1 MAAELHQLLIG
12 KYFLATKVDRSQAPQ
27 EPGYAPNTISLAG
40 YIKEATS
47 DHRHFL
53 VHIFARAHDL
63 EGEDVKLSQRIMSTE
78 ELIKASLFPDYS
90 SMEMAANN
98 HLGIIESI
106 NLE

>member
-1 MAAELHQLLIG
+1 
-12 KYFLATKVDRSQAPQ
+12 
-27 EPGYAPNTISLAG
+27 
-40 YIKEATS
+40 
-47 DHRHFL
+47 
-53 VHIFARAHDL
+53 
-63 EGEDVKLSQRIMSTE
+63 MSTE

>member
-12 KYFLATKVDRSQAPQ
+12 KYFIVTKIDRSQAPQ
-27 EPGYAPNTISLAG
+27 DPGYAPNTISLAG
-40 YIKEATS
+40 YIKEASS

-63 EGEDVKLSQRIMSTE
+63 EGEDVKLSQRIMSIE

-90 SMEMAANN
+90 SMEKAARN
-98 HLGIIESI
+98 HLDVIESI